1 MKRYSALLFALL
13 LSICIISG
21 CKKDD
26 EPKQPTKTDILTGRD
41 WKFQDLFAF
50 GQNLTTLGVA
60 QYLGGVTNSNFKFN
74 KDGSYIAT
82 NRTTNATTPGKWE
95 FGSNETTLILD
106 KGTADETTFDIVTLT
121 DKNLDL
127 RFSINK
133 NEIDSSLLPANLRAL
148 LVFADEQIPVDVKLI
163 PAE

>member
-1 MKRYSALLFALL
+1 MKSYSVLLCVLL
-13 LSICIISG
+13 LSILIITG

-26 EPKQPTKTDILTGRD
+26 EPKQPTKTDILTGRE

-50 GQNLTTLGVA
+50 GQNLTSLGVA

-74 KDGSYIAT
+74 KDGSYVAT
-82 NRTTNATTPGKWE
+82 DRTTNATTPGKWE
-95 FGSNETTLILD
+95 FSADEKQLILD
-106 KGTADETTFDIVTLT
+106 KGTADETTFEIVTLT

-127 RFSINK
+127 RFLINK

-148 LVFADEQIPVDVKLI
+148 LIFADEQIQVDVKLV
-163 PAE
+163 PAQ